1 MLTPFKKYHI
11 MIIDDML
18 INLQT
23 FRGFLQNAYD
33 LNLQTSVGQALLHL
47 KRGAEPDLIILDM
60 DMPGMNGIDV
70 AAKIRDLTGDSVPVL
85 FVIDNYDRGLVAR
98 CRKAGAAGYIVRPY
112 KPVYVKAEIK
122 RILSGQ
128 KITE

>member
-1 MLTPFKKYHI
+1 MTVIQGFILVA
-11 MIIDDML
+11 IIEF
-18 INLQT
+18 QA

-47 KRGAEPDLIILDM
+47 KRGGEPDLIILDM
-60 DMPGMNGIDV
+60 DMPGMSGVD
-70 AAKIRDLTGDSVPVL
+70 AAARIKDITGDEVPIP
-85 FVIDNYDRGLVAR
+85 FVIDSYDKDLVAR

-122 RILSGQ
+122 RIIAGL
-128 KITE
+128 KIIE